1 MDELIITLDAGV
13 IRGLQAVVALDSA
26 ATTPDALARELVRAG
41 LQARL
46 DAVCLPWAPTPE
58 QVAARCSTAGPV
70 SAPALGLPFARLHAV
85 WQNTRIRALVSGM
98 LAVAVLVV
106 LVGGYAGGWSWTG
119 LRDNN
124 QLWDWLQLLVLPVAL
139 ATLPIWLI
147 HADRM
152 SRVRRICFAA
162 FVAAFAVFV
171 LIGYTAPLGWTG
183 FSGNKLWDWITLL
196 LLPITLITV
205 STWVKTA
212 RPLRRPHWT
221 AIALLGAGWVLTI
234 IGGYFWSWNWTGYE
248 GNTLWDWTQLLLLP
262 IIFPTILAPALLS
275 LVTGDVEVRLR
286 RASEESSRRPV
297 APATRAG

>member
-13 IRGLQAVVALDSA
+13 VRGLQAVVALDD
-26 ATTPDALARELVRAG
+26 PDALAHELVRAG
-41 LQARL
+41 LLARL
-46 DAVCLPWAPTPE
+46 EAVSLPWAPTPE
-58 QVAARCSTAGPV
+58 QVAARRRAAEQV
-70 SAPALGLPFARLHAV
+70 SAPALGQRFARLRAA
-85 WQNTRIRALVSGM
+85 WQSTRVRVLVSGG

-152 SRVRRICFAA
+152 GRVRRICFAA

-196 LLPITLITV
+196 LLPVTLITV

-212 RPLRRPHWT
+212 RPLRTPHWT
-221 AIALLGAGWVLTI
+221 AIGVFGAGWVLTI
-234 IGGYFWSWNWTGYE
+234 IGGYFWSWNWTGYQ

-262 IIFPTILAPALLS
+262 IIFPTIVAPALLG

-286 RASEESSRRPV
+286 RASEESSRRPI
-297 APATRAG
+297 APMTRAG